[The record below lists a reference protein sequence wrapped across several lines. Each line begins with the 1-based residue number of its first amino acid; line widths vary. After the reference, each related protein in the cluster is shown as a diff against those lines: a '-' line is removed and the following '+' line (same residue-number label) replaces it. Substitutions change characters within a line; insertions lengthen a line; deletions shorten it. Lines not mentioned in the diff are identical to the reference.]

1 MNNVIKICGVM
12 SILYSTTNE
21 SRLMSVYHSIPL
33 KEMIFT
39 SMIEPAFLLTYDF
52 LFPFA
57 VLRWEVRYT
66 QLSDWICILVMPQG
80 RDELAPL
87 AQKLGLGE
95 VQHALRS
102 AKDAG
107 AGQLKKL
114 FFVWGGEV
122 ESEC

>member
-1 MNNVIKICGVM
+1 
-12 SILYSTTNE
+12 
-21 SRLMSVYHSIPL
+21 
-33 KEMIFT
+33 
-39 SMIEPAFLLTYDF
+39 
-52 LFPFA
+52 
-57 VLRWEVRYT
+57 
-66 QLSDWICILVMPQG
+66 MPRG

-114 FFVWGGEV
+114 LFV
-122 ESEC
+122 